1 MENENTTPEVIES
14 ISDFDTMLAGIDTSA
29 PVAETEDNQEAD
41 TTETVV
47 EQQPQDAGQNSETE
61 PEQNISQ
68 LPQNKQNNAFAN
80 MRVTNRK
87 QLTALQMFLQ
97 KTGYDPELASD
108 PDKVI
113 ELLDEYEA
121 NEQAEEY
128 NVPPELVQRL
138 NYLERMNRQ
147 RESEQVYQQTVV
159 GLRDL
164 QSKFNLTQQELQQFA
179 MQLQRDGINP
189 FIESVD
195 IQREF
200 IARNLDWIIQ
210 RAKQAAVQEALS
222 RQDKAAKFSSTPA
235 KKQGKPAAETTG
247 DKINTMAQFDRF
259 LHDL

>member
-47 EQQPQDAGQNSETE
+47 EQQTQNAGQNSETE
-61 PEQNISQ
+61 PEQNVSQ

-189 FIESVD
+189 FVEHVD

-210 RAKQAAVQEALS
+210 REKQAAVQEALS